1 MNDLLN
7 GIMGAFNQGNMPI
20 NRDTSMPF
28 SPSRRE
34 FIRED
39 GTQKG
44 PGWDQLTN
52 NKGHNI
58 TELSIGT
65 DLGLIPSVVPGMSDS
80 MKQNI
85 INASQGDERLSPE
98 TIGFAVGHA
107 KKQMAAGE
115 PVFAPG
121 VYRPKGR
128 MNE

>member
-44 PGWDQLTN
+44 PGWMQFAN
-52 NKGHNI
+52 NKGQDI
-58 TELSIGT
+58 TEYAIGT

-80 MKQNI
+80 MVQNV
-85 INASQGDERLSPE
+85 INASQGGERLSRE
-98 TIGFAVGHA
+98 TIGNAVGHA

>member
-1 MNDLLN
+1 MSDFMSQLN
-7 GIMGAFNQGNMPI
+7 QLFGIKDRP
-20 NRDTSMPF
+20 TKMPF

-44 PGWDQLTN
+44 PGWMQLTN
-52 NKGHNI
+52 NKGQDI
-58 TELSIGT
+58 TEYAIGT

-80 MKQNI
+80 MVQNV
-85 INASQGDERLSPE
+85 INASQGDERLNRE
-98 TIGFAVGHA
+98 TIGNAVNHA
-107 KKQMAAGE
+107 RKQMAAGE

-121 VYRPKGR
+121 VYRPKGN

>member
-1 MNDLLN
+1 MSDLMSS
-7 GIMGAFNQGNMPI
+7 IMGAFNQSKMPVSEGI
-20 NRDTSMPF
+20 NMPF

-44 PGWDQLTN
+44 PGWMQFAN
-52 NKGHNI
+52 NKGQDI
-58 TELSIGT
+58 TEYAIGT

-80 MKQNI
+80 MVQNV
-85 INASQGDERLSPE
+85 INASQGDERLSRE
-98 TIGFAVGHA
+98 TIGNAVDHA
-107 KKQMAAGE
+107 RKQMAAGE